1 MGKSQRTKGAT
12 FEREI
17 ANALGVK
24 RNIEQ
29 SRDGG
34 NDIDFPPYTIECKR
48 YSNTAFR
55 WEWMHQAIAACTP
68 ERPTPVVVS
77 RVDRGEALVVMRF
90 KDWQAL
96 VAGDST
102 AASALSADLDGA
114 VRPSRVASGTSA
126 PPNDDAAP
134 PSA

>member
-1 MGKSQRTKGAT
+1 MGKMQRNKGSA

-24 RNIEQ
+24 RNIGQ

-34 NDIDFPPYTIECKR
+34 NDLDFPPYTIECKR
-48 YSNTAFR
+48 YGNTVFR

-90 KDWQAL
+90 TDWLAL
-96 VAGDST
+96 VTSP
-102 AASALSADLDGA
+102 ASS
-114 VRPSRVASGTSA
+114 SA
-126 PPNDDAAP
+126 PSSPDASSV
-134 PSA
+134 PSGGTPAD